1 MDGISKW
8 MSNLWWWP
16 YGTGVYQ
23 CLIVSW
29 FLWFAVLNKLPIHS
43 WFLHESR
50 ASKATNSKG
59 RAEAKTLPSKMFI
72 AQYAFWSINSKKI
85 SKHHSIFAN
94 SYLKT
99 HTRYPLSE
107 NYDNLSLAKL
117 TIYTHIYIL
126 YMVLDRLR
134 PINPRLS
141 PWNHPCKTYLNVCSA
156 QCWWVNSYRQVGPS
170 SLYLYGIRLA
180 KN

>member
-59 RAEAKTLPSKMFI
+59 RAEAKTLPSKIFI
-72 AQYAFWSINSKKI
+72 AQYAFWSITSKKI
-85 SKHHSIFAN
+85 SKHPSIFAI

-117 TIYTHIYIL
+117 TIYTHIYINYIWFL
-126 YMVLDRLR
+126 IAYV
-134 PINPRLS
+134 
-141 PWNHPCKTYLNVCSA
+141 
-156 QCWWVNSYRQVGPS
+156 Q
-170 SLYLYGIRLA
+170 
-180 KN
+180 